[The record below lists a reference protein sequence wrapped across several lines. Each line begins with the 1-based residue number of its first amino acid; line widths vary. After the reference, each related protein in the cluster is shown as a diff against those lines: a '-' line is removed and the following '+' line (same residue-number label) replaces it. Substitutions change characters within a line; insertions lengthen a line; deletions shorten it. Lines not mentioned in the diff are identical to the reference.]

1 MCWRDEERE
10 REREKTV
17 CPNDEKKV
25 VEEEKKDAVL
35 EVILRRRRIKRRGK
49 RKSKKILVVEE
60 VELSFSL
67 LGQVKPHFRSGFVLS
82 FFFYQ
87 NFWKMLDCIEERK
100 GEFLKT
106 VPILALILLA
116 TIYYYNRR
124 SSSSRDV
131 RRSRRDGERLSKV
144 RVVRKR
150 ITF

>member
-1 MCWRDEERE
+1 M
-10 REREKTV
+10 
-17 CPNDEKKV
+17 CPNDDEKEV

-35 EVILRRRRIKRRGK
+35 EVIVRRRRIKRRGK
-49 RKSKKILVVEE
+49 KEVEE
-60 VELSFSL
+60 NPSSSNHICVLSFSL